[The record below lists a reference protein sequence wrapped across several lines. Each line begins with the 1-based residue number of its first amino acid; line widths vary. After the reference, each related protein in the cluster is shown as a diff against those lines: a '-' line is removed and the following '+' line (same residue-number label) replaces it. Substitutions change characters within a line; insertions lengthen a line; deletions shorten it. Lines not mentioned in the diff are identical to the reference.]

1 MLDSSSSVDSVH
13 AHIAKSG
20 LHGDVIIQTSLIVA
34 HSNRSDVD
42 SARAVFDSMTHRD
55 VAAWNAMLSAYSR
68 NGCVNQTVSLFR
80 RMIVV
85 FREGPNSRT
94 LSILLG
100 VCEYRLG
107 KCVHAY
113 ARRRGIVDGDVFFC
127 NSLLVFYGRCG
138 DVAASEALFSTMGR
152 RDLVSWNAMVSSL
165 SSVEA
170 LETFRLMRVEGVRPD
185 IITVEG
191 VVHACTRLGD
201 LSVSESVHGLLVRS
215 GFPLDVYVE
224 NSLILM
230 YCRYGVLESGR
241 RLFDAMRVRNSVS
254 WNILLNGYVRVFD
267 FEEAWKLF
275 RWMRGDDF
283 DVSSEALVSAIQAA
297 KLSSLVGSLHC
308 LVIVMGFTHDAFVNS
323 ALVSAYGEVGL
334 IGMSRKCCFDEGN
347 AHTVSQNTL
356 LSVFVQNG
364 HTHEALELLGK
375 IFFGGRG
382 CDSFALVQALTLST
396 ELEDLVLGKA
406 IHGYVIRTYLESNV
420 YVGSSLLEMY
430 ASCGQLRNACVLF
443 SKMPRKNIVAWNT
456 MISGC
461 SRNGYPHSSLSL
473 FHLLQNQDN
482 GLEPDAMTVVGVIDA
497 ISHSGFDREAKY
509 IHEYAIRAAL
519 HEDEYVSSSL
529 IAMYINMGNIDGAIT
544 VLDKSSK
551 LSTVPWNTMIAE
563 CAHHGLPSEAISVFN
578 YVDIMISEYSLPLK
592 AEHYASIVDLLLAR
606 GLIKEA
612 FEFLKQMPT
621 VVAQKCGWGA
631 LLGACRAH
639 GDLEVGLTAAE
650 KVLELEGLHCGYNV
664 LLSNLYAEQEKWM
677 DASVVRRHLGELG
690 IKKISGWSMVDG

>member
-20 LHGDVIIQTSLIVA
+20 FHGDITIQTSLIVA
-34 HSNRSDVD
+34 HSNRSDID
-42 SARAVFDSMTHRD
+42 SARAMVDSMTQRD

-68 NGCVNQTVSLFR
+68 NRCVDRMVSLFR
-80 RMIVV
+80 RMIVG

-100 VCEYRLG
+100 VASWTG
-107 KCVHAY
+107 TFSSAT
-113 ARRRGIVDGDVFFC
+113 

-138 DVAASEALFSTMGR
+138 DVTASEALFLMMGR
-152 RDLVSWNAMVSSL
+152 RDLVFARISS
-165 SSVEA
+165 
-170 LETFRLMRVEGVRPD
+170 P
-185 IITVEG
+185 VEG
-191 VVHACTRLGD
+191 VVHACARLGD

-230 YCRYGVLESGR
+230 YCWCGALESGR

-254 WNILLNGYVRVFD
+254 WNVLLNG
-267 FEEAWKLF
+267 
-275 RWMRGDDF
+275 
-283 DVSSEALVSAIQAA
+283 
-297 KLSSLVGSLHC
+297 
-308 LVIVMGFTHDAFVNS
+308 

-347 AHTVSQNTL
+347 AHTVSQNAL

-364 HTHEALELLGK
+364 HTHEALELLGN

-382 CDSFALVQALTLST
+382 CDSFALVQALTLFA

-430 ASCGQLRNACVLF
+430 ASCGQLRNVCVLF

-473 FHLLQNQDN
+473 FHLLQNQDS

-497 ISHSGFDREAKY
+497 ISQRGFDREAKY
-509 IHEYAIRAAL
+509 IHEYAIRAA
-519 HEDEYVSSSL
+519 S
-529 IAMYINMGNIDGAIT
+529 
-544 VLDKSSK
+544 
-551 LSTVPWNTMIAE
+551 
-563 CAHHGLPSEAISVFN
+563 
-578 YVDIMISEYSLPLK
+578 
-592 AEHYASIVDLLLAR
+592 R
-606 GLIKEA
+606 
-612 FEFLKQMPT
+612 
-621 VVAQKCGWGA
+621 
-631 LLGACRAH
+631 
-639 GDLEVGLTAAE
+639 
-650 KVLELEGLHCGYNV
+650 
-664 LLSNLYAEQEKWM
+664 
-677 DASVVRRHLGELG
+677 
-690 IKKISGWSMVDG
+690 